1 MLKDDETLAFYKLV
15 NGHTIHMVRSASRSA
30 PVTGNPSTG
39 AAGQPSSTP
48 QNAAAGVPAN
58 FGQIGAGQQFANNP

>member
-1 MLKDDETLAFYKLV
+1 VLKDDETLAFYKLV

-48 QNAAAGVPAN
+48 QNVAAGVPAN